1 MNKAM
6 RTLLQACN
14 LYDGIVDL
22 KTWLTRSQSKYVK
35 FYSQF
40 VKKGDVCFD
49 VGANMG
55 RRTKVLLK
63 LGASVVA
70 IEPLPYCMKALKK
83 KFEHNDN
90 VVLVHKALGGSTG
103 QAEMKIS
110 ESHSVSSISQ
120 DWIENVKA
128 TGRHPGCT
136 WNQTATVP
144 VTTLDDLIA
153 ECGRPAFIKI
163 DVEGYEYEVLKGLSQ
178 PVRVIS
184 LEFTPEFIDPAV
196 NSVQHLSEI
205 GPVRLNYS
213 FADKP
218 PVLELEAWVGS
229 EQMCEILEGLSHQKR
244 PGDVYARFDV

>member
-14 LYDGIVDL
+14 LYDAVVDL
-22 KTWLTRSQSKYVK
+22 KTWLTRSQAQHVK

-40 VKKGDVCFD
+40 VKEGDLCFD

-55 RRTKVLLK
+55 RRTKALLK

-83 KFEHNDN
+83 KFAHNDK
-90 VVLVHKALGGSTG
+90 VVLVQKALGESTG

-120 DWIENVKA
+120 DWIESVKSS
-128 TGRHPGCT
+128 GRHHGCT
-136 WNQTATVP
+136 WNQTVTVP

-184 LEFTPEFIDPAV
+184 LEFTPEFIDSGV
-196 NSVQHLSEI
+196 NSVRRLSEI
-205 GPVRLNYS
+205 GPVKLNYS
-213 FADKP
+213 FADKS

-229 EQMCEILEGLSHQKR
+229 EQMCEILAALSRQKR
-244 PGDVYARFDV
+244 AGDVYAGFDV